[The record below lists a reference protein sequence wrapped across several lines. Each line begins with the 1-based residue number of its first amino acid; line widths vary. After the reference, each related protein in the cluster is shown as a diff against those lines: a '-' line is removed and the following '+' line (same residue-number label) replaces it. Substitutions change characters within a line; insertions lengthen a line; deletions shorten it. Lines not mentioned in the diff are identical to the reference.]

1 MVLRR
6 WALPLMWAHSVHS
19 SAPKPPSLRLFSQ
32 NPLFASARLSPP
44 DGQRHYLFSV
54 MRAREGDRVAL
65 FNGIDGE
72 WEAEIVRLNRKGCEF
87 AVRGCL
93 RPQPAPAPAPTL
105 LFGVLKGARLP
116 SLVEKAVELGVG
128 ELVPVLTTHCHARA
142 LNVPRLQAVA
152 TEAAEQ
158 CGRLDVPVISPLA
171 TLRDV
176 LATWDPQR
184 PLFACDT
191 RTGASPLAGQSAA
204 AARAG
209 GILIGPEGG
218 LAPHEWEA
226 LDTYGYVTPVSLGR
240 NTLRAE
246 TAAMAALAILGAATE
261 DAV

>member
-142 LNVPRLQAVA
+142 LNVQRLQAVA

-158 CGRLDVPVISPLA
+158 CGRLDVRYPARRTRHLGSA
-171 TLRDV
+171 EAALRV
-176 LATWDPQR
+176 RHPHGC
-184 PLFACDT
+184 FAARGTVRRSCACRRHPD
-191 RTGASPLAGQSAA
+191 
-204 AARAG
+204 RAG
-209 GILIGPEGG
+209 GWLGSSRVGG
-218 LAPHEWEA
+218 A
-226 LDTYGYVTPVSLGR
+226 
-240 NTLRAE
+240 
-246 TAAMAALAILGAATE
+246 
-261 DAV
+261 